1 MAKRLFLVYLL
12 VELAVL
18 VGLVYAIGFGWTVLA
33 VLATFVVG
41 LALAGSQVVRHL
53 RRLQS
58 ALNSRA
64 ASTELATDSAMV
76 ALGAVL
82 VVIPGVASSV
92 LGALLLMPPTRR
104 IARPVAVALVGK
116 GLANATPLV
125 MTYPAGPA
133 GFYGASGA
141 TGKNNGQPHQ
151 MDYVDGEVIDV
162 VEFGASEAT
171 GENYPVASDAT
182 GEKRVEPTVLEH
194 RTTTSD

>member
-18 VGLVYAIGFGWTVLA
+18 VGLIYTIGFGWTVLA
-33 VLATFVVG
+33 VLAIFVVG
-41 LALAGSQVVRHL
+41 LAVAGSQIARHL
-53 RRLQS
+53 RLLQS

-125 MTYPAGPA
+125 MTYPAGQAA
-133 GFYGASGA
+133 GFRPPAR
-141 TGKNNGQPHQ
+141 P
-151 MDYVDGEVIDV
+151 DYVDGEVIDV
-162 VEFGASEAT
+162 VDVQASGATGERFQASEAT
-171 GENYPVASDAT
+171 GQRFQASDTT
-182 GEKRVEPTVLEH
+182 GENHREPTALEH
-194 RTTTSD
+194 RVTPPD